1 MPYLWLIINHWG
13 ALLPHLPPGVASR
26 RMAWCTLRVPP
37 GLTGQTTGSVP
48 RRLLAQ
54 EQQSWAAWERPPQNA
69 PQAPTDEGEPEAG
82 PCTSQGGSLHAHGL
96 SPASGLGDCASQ
108 EHMFPRKP
116 GIRLSQRAHPTI
128 SLSAVKVRNSFG
140 YLPGFRKL
148 EKKRGKS
155 PWKDEAH
162 TRHPINKV
170 TAP

>member
-1 MPYLWLIINHWG
+1 
-13 ALLPHLPPGVASR
+13 
-26 RMAWCTLRVPP
+26 MARCMIWVPP

-48 RRLLAQ
+48 RHLLAQ
-54 EQQSWAAWERPPQNA
+54 EQQSWADWEPPLPKTHPKPRRMRERQS
-69 PQAPTDEGEPEAG
+69 G
-82 PCTSQGGSLHAHGL
+82 PCASQGGSLHAHGL

-140 YLPGFRKL
+140 YLPGFRKPKK
-148 EKKRGKS
+148 KKRGKS

>member
-1 MPYLWLIINHWG
+1 MHALGTSWADWANHGVRTKTSPCSG
-13 ALLPHLPPGVASR
+13 AAELGRLGTPPLPKTHPKPR
-26 RMAWCTLRVPP
+26 RMRE
-37 GLTGQTTGSVP
+37 
-48 RRLLAQ
+48 R
-54 EQQSWAAWERPPQNA
+54 QS
-69 PQAPTDEGEPEAG
+69 G
-82 PCTSQGGSLHAHGL
+82 PCASQGGSLHAHGL

-140 YLPGFRKL
+140 YLPGFRKPRK
-148 EKKRGKS
+148 KKRGKS